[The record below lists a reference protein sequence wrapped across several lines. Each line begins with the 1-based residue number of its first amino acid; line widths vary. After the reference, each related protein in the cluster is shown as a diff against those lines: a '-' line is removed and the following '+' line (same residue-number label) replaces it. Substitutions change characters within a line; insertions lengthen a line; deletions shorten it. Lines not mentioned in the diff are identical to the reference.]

1 MIRKLVLGFIVNC
14 LALYASEKVFQYL
27 LNDFYFKGTL
37 KQFFILAFVLTLLNL
52 ILKPILKFFFAP
64 LIFLT
69 LGIFSLIVNLII
81 LKVAVYFVPALEI
94 KSSLTWLGASI
105 LISLF
110 NSWLLSTK

>member
-1 MIRKLVLGFIVNC
+1 MVRKFLLGIIINS
-14 LALYASEKVFQYL
+14 LALYLCQRIFQYL
-27 LNDFYFKGTL
+27 FNDFIFTGNI
-37 KQFFILAFVLTLLNL
+37 KQFVLLALVLTLLNFL
-52 ILKPILKFFFAP
+52 LKPILKFFFAP

-81 LKVAVYFVPALEI
+81 LKLAVYFVPQLEI

-110 NSWLLSTK
+110 NSFFLK